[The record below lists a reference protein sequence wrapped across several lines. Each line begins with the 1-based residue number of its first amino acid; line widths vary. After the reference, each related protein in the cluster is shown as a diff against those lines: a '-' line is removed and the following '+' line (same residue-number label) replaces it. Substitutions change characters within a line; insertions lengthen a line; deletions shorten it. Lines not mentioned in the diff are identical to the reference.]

1 MKVQA
6 TRKLMGG
13 PFTVLAWTA
22 SEHEAERVRLAIEAA
37 FDEISLLED
46 KLTDFRPSP
55 FNRINEMA
63 GVSPVGVDQE
73 TFDLI
78 ERAINIS
85 KQTEGAFDISYASVG
100 QLWRSARQ
108 SGVMPHT
115 AEIEAKRAFVNYR
128 LIQLDPQ
135 NLTVYLPHKEM
146 KIGLGGIGKGHAVD
160 RLYQI
165 LREQYI
171 SNFLVDGSGDVRVHS
186 HKDAPRPWRLQVRN
200 PFSEDQKKSM
210 GMVQLANG
218 AMATS
223 GDYVNYVKSTEKL
236 ARKFHHIID
245 PKLGFPT
252 NEIVS
257 CTIMAPTA
265 IEADTIATS
274 VIVMNL
280 KTGMEY
286 LNKESMVGF
295 VVTKDGAVHLSKKAF
310 ALMPKGSV
318 CSESS
323 SSLS

>member
-13 PFTVLAWTA
+13 PFTVLAWTE
-22 SEHEAERVRLAIEAA
+22 SEHEAERVRLAIELA
-37 FDEISLLED
+37 FDEIGLLED
-46 KLTDFRPSP
+46 KLTDFRSSP
-55 FNRINEMA
+55 FNRINELA
-63 GVSPVGVDQE
+63 GVAPVAVDQE

-78 ERAINIS
+78 ERAIKIS
-85 KQTEGAFDISYASVG
+85 QETAGAFDISYASVG

-108 SGVMPHT
+108 SGIMPDT

-160 RLYQI
+160 KLYQI
-165 LREQYI
+165 LREQNI

-186 HKDAPRPWRLQVRN
+186 HKNAPRPWRLQVRN

-223 GDYVNYVKSTEKL
+223 GDYINYVKSTEKL
-236 ARKFHHIID
+236 ERKFHHIID

-310 ALMPKGSV
+310 ELMPKGSV
-318 CSESS
+318 CLESS

>member
-13 PFTVLAWTA
+13 PFTVLAWTE
-22 SEHEAERVRLAIEAA
+22 SEHEAQRVNVAIELA

-63 GVSPVGVDQE
+63 GVSPVQVDQE
-73 TFDLI
+73 TFALI
-78 ERAINIS
+78 EGALVIS
-85 KQTEGAFDISYASVG
+85 EKTAGAFDISYASVG
-100 QLWRSARQ
+100 QLWRKARQ
-108 SGVMPHT
+108 SGVMPDYS
-115 AEIEAKRAFVNYR
+115 EIEAQRAFVNYR
-128 LIQLDPQ
+128 LIQLDNQ
-135 NLTVYLPHKEM
+135 KLSVFLPHKEM
-146 KIGLGGIGKGHAVD
+146 KIGLGGIGKGYAVD
-160 RLYQI
+160 KLYGL
-165 LREQYI
+165 LREQNI

-186 HKDAPRPWRLQVRN
+186 HKNAPRPWRLHVRN

-210 GMVQLANG
+210 GLVQLANG

-223 GDYVNYVKSTEKL
+223 GDYINYVKSTEKME
-236 ARKFHHIID
+236 RKFHHIID

-265 IEADTIATS
+265 IEADTVATS
-274 VIVMNL
+274 VIVMNV
-280 KTGMEY
+280 KTGLEY
-286 LNKESMVGF
+286 LNQEALVGF

-310 ALMPKGSV
+310 ELMSKGST
-318 CSESS
+318 CSDYS
-323 SSLS
+323 SSL

>member
-1 MKVQA
+1 MKVQS

-22 SEHEAERVRLAIEAA
+22 SEHEAQRVQWAIEAA

-63 GVSPVGVDQE
+63 GVSPVVVDKE

-115 AEIEAKRAFVNYR
+115 SEIEAKRAFVNYR

-165 LREQYI
+165 LREQNI

-186 HKDAPRPWRLQVRN
+186 HKDAPRLWRLQVRN
-200 PFSEDQKKSM
+200 PFSEDQRKSM

-223 GDYVNYVKSTEKL
+223 GDYINYVKSTEKL
-236 ARKFHHIID
+236 ERKFHHIID

-286 LNKESMVGF
+286 LNKESLVGF
-295 VVTKDGAVHLSKKAF
+295 VVTKDGAVHLSKNAYE
-310 ALMPKGSV
+310 LMKKGSA
-318 CSESS
+318 CSELSS
-323 SSLS
+323 SR